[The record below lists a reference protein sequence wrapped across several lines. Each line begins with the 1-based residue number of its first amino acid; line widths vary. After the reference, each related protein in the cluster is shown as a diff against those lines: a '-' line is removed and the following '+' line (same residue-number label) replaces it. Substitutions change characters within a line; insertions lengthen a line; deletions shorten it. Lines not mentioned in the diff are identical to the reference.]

1 MLKIYFAAP
10 LFTQGERLLNQSIAD
25 QISAWGYQVFL
36 PQSIQNL
43 PLETLYQ
50 TLMDELNQADCVVAV
65 VDGADADSG
74 TCFEIG
80 YAFAQ
85 GKPIISIRTDFRQA
99 GDTGGYN
106 LMIWQS
112 CQAHIHYHENSQA
125 ETELRAALTN
135 LTASKHRG

>member
-1 MLKIYFAAP
+1 MIKIYFAAP
-10 LFTQGERLLNQSIAD
+10 LFTQGERLLNQAIANRI
-25 QISAWGYQVFL
+25 QAWGYQVFL
-36 PQSIQNL
+36 PQSIQDL
-43 PLETLYQ
+43 PLETLYHR
-50 TLMDELNQADCVVAV
+50 LMDQLNQADCVVAV

-85 GKPIISIRTDFRQA
+85 GKPIISIRTDFRQS

-112 CQAHIHYHENSQA
+112 CRDHIHYHDHPQA
-125 ETELRAALTN
+125 EDQLKLALDR
-135 LTASKHRG
+135 LVFPESL